1 MKTLMEN
8 SPGLEKPT
16 PLPPSPWVL
25 WHGAPVCVRSQCAN
39 TQGSPAAEALLTNC
53 SRSPACRKETAHSSR
68 QHLKARTCSPLRKN
82 VFYRRD
88 VSSERGKGME
98 EKLSNVGRTEPFE
111 AGHDHSERSI
121 PTLQDAKAAGSLP
134 PLTRKDMPIESASI
148 SCSSL
153 PGSFTWVSL

>member
-16 PLPPSPWVL
+16 PLPPSSWVL

-39 TQGSPAAEALLTNC
+39 TQGSPVAEALLTNC
-53 SRSPACRKETAHSSR
+53 SRSPACRKETAHRSS

-82 VFYRRD
+82 VFYRRE
-88 VSSERGKGME
+88 VSSERRKGME
-98 EKLSNVGRTEPFE
+98 GNADRTEPFE

-121 PTLQDAKAAGSLP
+121 PTLQDAKAAGSFP
-134 PLTRKDMPIESASI
+134 PLTRKDMPVESASI
-148 SCSSL
+148 LCSSL
-153 PGSFTWVSL
+153 PGPFTWVSL

>member
-1 MKTLMEN
+1 MNLFCSGELEDMKTLMEN

-98 EKLSNVGRTEPFE
+98 EKLSNAGRTEPLRL
-111 AGHDHSERSI
+111 DMT
-121 PTLQDAKAAGSLP
+121 TLNAQSPPCRMLRQLVAFLP
-134 PLTRKDMPIESASI
+134 
-148 SCSSL
+148 
-153 PGSFTWVSL
+153 